1 MQKVFN
7 GLAVFSSLVSLTVVV
22 GGVWV
27 YLEKDNLVNG
37 VKTQMINGVTESIQ
51 KMLPGMLDAAMPELP
66 TATGGAIPAVPSTTG
81 PAIPSL

>member
-1 MQKVFN
+1 MQKIIN
-7 GLAVFSSLVSLTVVV
+7 GIALFSGVVSLGIVV

-51 KMLPGMLDAAMPELP
+51 KMLPGMLDSAMPEIPEVP
-66 TATGGAIPAVPSTTG
+66 TSTGGVMPF
-81 PAIPSL
+81 